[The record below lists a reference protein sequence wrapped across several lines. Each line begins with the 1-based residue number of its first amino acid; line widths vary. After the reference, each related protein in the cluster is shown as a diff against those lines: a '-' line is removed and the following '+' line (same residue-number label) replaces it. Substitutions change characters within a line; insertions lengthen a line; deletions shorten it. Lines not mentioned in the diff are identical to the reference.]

1 MPRTLIAGN
10 WKMNTT
16 PAEAFALAGEIRS
29 SIGEAN
35 IGDIDVAVFPPSVSL
50 AGVVDALEGSQVRVG
65 AQNIHHEDSGAFTG
79 EISPAMLAGICDY
92 VLAGHSERRQL
103 FGEDDEAVNLKVLAA
118 LRHGLRPV
126 LCVGETLAQ
135 REAGDAVRVVASQVR
150 GGLAGVVDITSVV
163 VAYEPVWAIG
173 TGQAATP
180 EAASDIMRGAIQATL
195 MEMFGP
201 DAEDVP
207 LLYGGSVN
215 PVNAAGFL
223 AQPAIHGAL
232 VGGASLEADQFAD
245 IVKAAIAVKG
255 TS

>member
-16 PAEAFALAGEIRS
+16 PAEAVALAGEIRS
-29 SIGEAN
+29 AIGEAN
-35 IGDIDVAVFPPSVSL
+35 TGDIDVAVFPPSVSL
-50 AGVVDALEGSQVRVG
+50 AGVADTLEGSRARVG

-79 EISPAMLAGICDY
+79 EISPTMLAGICDY

-103 FGEDDEAVNLKVLAA
+103 FGEDDKAVNLKVLAA

-135 REAGDAVRVVASQVR
+135 REAGDAAQVVASQVR
-150 GGLAGVVDITSVV
+150 GGLSGVDDIRPVV

-180 EAASDIMRGAIQATL
+180 EAASDIMQGAIQATL
-195 MEMFGP
+195 TEMFGP
-201 DAEDVP
+201 NAEDVP

-215 PVNAAGFL
+215 PANAPGFL
-223 AQPAIHGAL
+223 SQPAIHGAL
-232 VGGASLEADQFAD
+232 VGGASLEAGQFAD
-245 IVKAAIAVKG
+245 IVKAALAAKG
-255 TS
+255 TP

>member
-16 PAEAFALAGEIRS
+16 PAEAVALAGAIRS
-29 SIGEAN
+29 SVGEAN
-35 IGDIDVAVFPPSVSL
+35 TGDIDVAVFPPSVSL
-50 AGVVDALEGSQVRVG
+50 AGVSDALEGSPVRVG
-65 AQNIHHEDSGAFTG
+65 AQNIHHEDSGAYTG
-79 EISPAMLAGICDY
+79 EVSPAMLSGICDY

-135 REAGDAVRVVASQVR
+135 REAGDAARVVASQVR
-150 GGLAGVVDITSVV
+150 GGLSGVVDITAVV

-180 EAASDIMRGAIQATL
+180 ETASEIMEGAIQTTL
-195 MEMFGP
+195 MEMFGL
-201 DAEDVP
+201 DAEAIP

-215 PVNAAGFL
+215 PANAAGFL
-223 AQPAIHGAL
+223 SQAVIHGAL
-232 VGGASLEADQFAD
+232 VGGASLDADQFAG
-245 IVKAAIAVKG
+245 IVKAAIAAKG
-255 TS
+255 TT